1 MMKSIKKLA
10 SAMIILTLSATAV
23 AFPAEAKTFSDV
35 PQSHWA
41 YSVIDEASDDG
52 IMNAKAAGVF
62 APNATLT
69 RAEYATMLYNLAPES
84 DVMKLVHGSTADNG
98 LYDVDGNAWYA
109 DTVSWAVARGVF
121 KNNDGS
127 FSPNRTIT
135 REEMAVATYEFLHKY
150 CDGKFVL
157 DSIYKGFTDDAAF
170 SSSAN
175 RDKVYILVNNG
186 IIAGKSDGSFDPQG
200 SLTRAEAAAMAVRVA
215 DIVASEAPA
224 DTLEMSAE
232 QTLASGSA
240 QITSDEKNFIDLLN
254 NERASVGVHQLKVS
268 PLLME
273 AAEIRAREVV
283 EKCASI
289 TYDEFCSYDSSFFHA
304 RLDGSRAYTV
314 LDDVMDNSTTL
325 LSSRISYG
333 ENLARRWGTKPFS
346 PQEGFNCLMTSQ
358 AHVDNMLD
366 SMYDYVGV
374 AHYSDGQHAVWVQV
388 FARAH

>member
-1 MMKSIKKLA
+1 MKSIKKMA

-121 KNNDGS
+121 KNNGGS

-240 QITSDEKNFIDLLN
+240 QITPDEKNFIDLLN

-289 TYDEFCSYDSSFFHA
+289 SYDEFCSYDSSFFHA

>member
-1 MMKSIKKLA
+1 
-10 SAMIILTLSATAV
+10 
-23 AFPAEAKTFSDV
+23 
-35 PQSHWA
+35 
-41 YSVIDEASDDG
+41 
-52 IMNAKAAGVF
+52 
-62 APNATLT
+62 
-69 RAEYATMLYNLAPES
+69 
-84 DVMKLVHGSTADNG
+84 
-98 LYDVDGNAWYA
+98 
-109 DTVSWAVARGVF
+109 
-121 KNNDGS
+121 
-127 FSPNRTIT
+127 
-135 REEMAVATYEFLHKY
+135 MAV
-150 CDGKFVL
+150 C
-157 DSIYKGFTDDAAF
+157 
-170 SSSAN
+170 
-175 RDKVYILVNNG
+175 
-186 IIAGKSDGSFDPQG
+186 
-200 SLTRAEAAAMAVRVA
+200 VA

-232 QTLASGSA
+232 AALASGSA
-240 QITSDEKNFIDLLN
+240 QITSDEKTFIDLLN
-254 NERASVGVHQLKVS
+254 NEHASVGVHQLKVS

-289 TYDEFCSYDSSFFHA
+289 NYDEFCSYDSSFFHA

-333 ENLARRWGTKPFS
+333 ENLARRRGTKPFS

>member
-1 MMKSIKKLA
+1 MKSIKKLA

-52 IMNAKAAGVF
+52 IMNGKAAGVF

-200 SLTRAEAAAMAVRVA
+200 SLTRAEAAAMAVRMA

-232 QTLASGSA
+232 AALASGSA
-240 QITSDEKNFIDLLN
+240 QITSDEKTFIDLLN

-314 LDDVMDNSTTL
+314 LDDVTDNSTTL

>member
-1 MMKSIKKLA
+1 MKSIKKLA
-10 SAMIILTLSATAV
+10 SAMIVLTLSATAV

-52 IMNAKAAGVF
+52 IMNGKAAGVF

-121 KNNDGS
+121 KNIDGS

-200 SLTRAEAAAMAVRVA
+200 SLTRAEAAAMAVRMA

-254 NERASVGVHQLKVS
+254 NERASVGVQQLKVS

-289 TYDEFCSYDSSFFHA
+289 TYDEFCRYDSSFFHA

>member
-1 MMKSIKKLA
+1 MKSIKKLA

-52 IMNAKAAGVF
+52 IMNGKAAGVF

-175 RDKVYILVNNG
+175 RDKIYILVNNG
-186 IIAGKSDGSFDPQG
+186 IIAEKSDGSFDPQG

-314 LDDVMDNSTTL
+314 LDDVMDNFTTL

>member
-1 MMKSIKKLA
+1 MKSIKKLA
-10 SAMIILTLSATAV
+10 SAMIVLTLSSTAI

-52 IMNAKAAGVF
+52 IMNGKAAGVF

>member
-1 MMKSIKKLA
+1 MKSIKKLA
-10 SAMIILTLSATAV
+10 SAMIILTLSTTAV
-23 AFPAEAKTFSDV
+23 ANPAEAKTFSDV

-52 IMNAKAAGVF
+52 IMNGKAAGVF

-84 DVMKLVHGSTADNG
+84 DVMKLVHGSTADNE

-121 KNNDGS
+121 KNIDGS

-240 QITSDEKNFIDLLN
+240 QITSDEKTFIDLLN

>member
-1 MMKSIKKLA
+1 MKSIKKLA

-23 AFPAEAKTFSDV
+23 ANPAEAKTFSDV

-52 IMNAKAAGVF
+52 IMNGKAAGVF

-232 QTLASGSA
+232 QTLASDSA
-240 QITSDEKNFIDLLN
+240 QITSDEKTFIDLLN

>member
-1 MMKSIKKLA
+1 MKSIKKLA

-52 IMNAKAAGVF
+52 IMNGKAAGVF

-232 QTLASGSA
+232 AALASGSA
-240 QITSDEKNFIDLLN
+240 QITSDEKTFIDLLN
-254 NERASVGVHQLKVS
+254 NERASAGVHQLKVS

-333 ENLARRWGTKPFS
+333 ENLARRWGKKPFS

>member
-1 MMKSIKKLA
+1 MKSIKKLA

-23 AFPAEAKTFSDV
+23 ANPAEAKTFSDV
-35 PQSHWA
+35 PQSQWA

-52 IMNAKAAGVF
+52 IMNGKAAGVF

-121 KNNDGS
+121 KNNGGS

-170 SSSAN
+170 SASAN

-374 AHYSDGQHAVWVQV
+374 AHYSDGQHPVWVQV

>member
-1 MMKSIKKLA
+1 MKSIKKLA
-10 SAMIILTLSATAV
+10 SAMIVLTLSATAV

-52 IMNAKAAGVF
+52 IMNGKAAGVF

-232 QTLASGSA
+232 ADLASGSA

-254 NERASVGVHQLKVS
+254 NERASAGVHQLKVS

>member
-1 MMKSIKKLA
+1 MKSIKKMA
-10 SAMIILTLSATAV
+10 SAMMVLTLSTTAV

-52 IMNAKAAGVF
+52 IMNGKAAGVF

-170 SSSAN
+170 SSSAY

-215 DIVASEAPA
+215 DIVASEATA

-232 QTLASGSA
+232 QALASGSA
-240 QITSDEKNFIDLLN
+240 QVTSDEKTFIDLLN
-254 NERASVGVHQLKVS
+254 NERASAGVHQLKVS

>member
-10 SAMIILTLSATAV
+10 SAMIILTLTATAV

-52 IMNAKAAGVF
+52 IMNGKAAGVF

-240 QITSDEKNFIDLLN
+240 QITPDEKNFIDLLN

>member
-1 MMKSIKKLA
+1 MKSIKKLA
-10 SAMIILTLSATAV
+10 SAMIILTLSATAI

-52 IMNAKAAGVF
+52 IMNGKAAGVF

-224 DTLEMSAE
+224 DTLAMSAE

>member
-1 MMKSIKKLA
+1 MKSIKKLA

-52 IMNAKAAGVF
+52 IMNGKAAGVF

-84 DVMKLVHGSTADNG
+84 DVMKLAHGSTADNG

-157 DSIYKGFTDDAAF
+157 DSIYKGFTDDVAF

-232 QTLASGSA
+232 AALASGSA
-240 QITSDEKNFIDLLN
+240 QITSDEKIFIDLLN
-254 NERASVGVHQLKVS
+254 NERASAGVHQLKVS

-289 TYDEFCSYDSSFFHA
+289 NYDEFCSYDSSFFHA

-333 ENLARRWGTKPFS
+333 ENLARRRGTKPFS

>member
-1 MMKSIKKLA
+1 MKSIKKLA

-52 IMNAKAAGVF
+52 IMNGKAAGVF

-170 SSSAN
+170 SSSAD

-186 IIAGKSDGSFDPQG
+186 IIAEKSDGSFDPQG

-240 QITSDEKNFIDLLN
+240 QITSDEKKFIDLLN
-254 NERASVGVHQLKVS
+254 NERASAGVHQLKVS

>member
-1 MMKSIKKLA
+1 MKSIKKLA

-23 AFPAEAKTFSDV
+23 ANPAEAKTFSDV

-52 IMNAKAAGVF
+52 IMNGKAAGVF

-232 QTLASGSA
+232 AALASDSA

-254 NERASVGVHQLKVS
+254 NERASIGVHQLKVS

-333 ENLARRWGTKPFS
+333 ENLARRWGTKLFS

>member
-1 MMKSIKKLA
+1 
-10 SAMIILTLSATAV
+10 MIVLTLSATAV

-52 IMNAKAAGVF
+52 IMNGKAAGVF

-240 QITSDEKNFIDLLN
+240 QITPDEKNFIDLLN
-254 NERASVGVHQLKVS
+254 NERASAGVHQLKVS

-289 TYDEFCSYDSSFFHA
+289 SYDEFCSYDSSFFHA

>member
-1 MMKSIKKLA
+1 MKSIKKLA

-52 IMNAKAAGVF
+52 IMNGKAAGVF

-121 KNNDGS
+121 KNSGGS

-200 SLTRAEAAAMAVRVA
+200 SLTRAEAAAMAVCVA
-215 DIVASEAPA
+215 DIVASEAPV
-224 DTLEMSAE
+224 DTLEMSVE

-240 QITSDEKNFIDLLN
+240 QITSDEKIFIDLLN
-254 NERASVGVHQLKVS
+254 NERASAGVHQLKVS

-289 TYDEFCSYDSSFFHA
+289 TYDEFCSYDSSLFHA

>member
-1 MMKSIKKLA
+1 MKSIKKLA

-52 IMNAKAAGVF
+52 IMNGKAAGVF

-186 IIAGKSDGSFDPQG
+186 IIAEKSDGSFDPQG

-254 NERASVGVHQLKVS
+254 NERASAGVHQLKVS

-289 TYDEFCSYDSSFFHA
+289 NYDEFCSYDSSLFHA

>member
-1 MMKSIKKLA
+1 MKSIKKLA

-23 AFPAEAKTFSDV
+23 AFPAEAKTFADV

-52 IMNAKAAGVF
+52 IMNGKAAGVF

-121 KNNDGS
+121 KNSGGS

-200 SLTRAEAAAMAVRVA
+200 SLTRAEAAAMAVCVA
-215 DIVASEAPA
+215 DIVASAAPA

-232 QTLASGSA
+232 AALASGSA
-240 QITSDEKNFIDLLN
+240 QITSDEKTFIDLLN

>member
-1 MMKSIKKLA
+1 MKSIKKLA
-10 SAMIILTLSATAV
+10 SAMIVLTLSATAV

-52 IMNAKAAGVF
+52 IMNGKAAGVF

-121 KNNDGS
+121 KNIDGS

-232 QTLASGSA
+232 AALASDSA

-254 NERASVGVHQLKVS
+254 NERASIGVHQLKVS

>member
-1 MMKSIKKLA
+1 MKSIKKLA
-10 SAMIILTLSATAV
+10 SAMIILTLSSTAV

-52 IMNAKAAGVF
+52 IMNGKAAGVF

-186 IIAGKSDGSFDPQG
+186 IIARKSDGSFDPQG

-232 QTLASGSA
+232 AALASGSA
-240 QITSDEKNFIDLLN
+240 QITSDEKTFIDLLN
-254 NERASVGVHQLKVS
+254 NERASAGVHQLKVS

>member
-1 MMKSIKKLA
+1 MKSIKKLA

-52 IMNAKAAGVF
+52 IMNGKAAGVF

-121 KNNDGS
+121 KNNGGS

-186 IIAGKSDGSFDPQG
+186 IIAGKSDGSFDLQG

-240 QITSDEKNFIDLLN
+240 QITSDEKTFIDLLN
-254 NERASVGVHQLKVS
+254 NERASAGVHQLKVS

-333 ENLARRWGTKPFS
+333 ENIARRWGTKPFS

>member
-1 MMKSIKKLA
+1 MKSIKKLA
-10 SAMIILTLSATAV
+10 PAMIILTLTATAV

-52 IMNAKAAGVF
+52 IMNGKAAGVF

-186 IIAGKSDGSFDPQG
+186 IIAEKSDGSFDPQG

-254 NERASVGVHQLKVS
+254 NERASAGVHQLKVS

>member
-1 MMKSIKKLA
+1 MKSIKKLA

-52 IMNAKAAGVF
+52 IMNGKAAGVF

-121 KNNDGS
+121 KNSGGS

>member
-1 MMKSIKKLA
+1 MKSIKKLA

-52 IMNAKAAGVF
+52 IMNGKAAGVF

-186 IIAGKSDGSFDPQG
+186 IIAEKSDGSFDPQG

-254 NERASVGVHQLKVS
+254 NERASAGVHQLKVS

-346 PQEGFNCLMTSQ
+346 PQEGFNCLITSQ

>member
-1 MMKSIKKLA
+1 MKSIKKLA

-23 AFPAEAKTFSDV
+23 ANPAEAKTFSDV

-52 IMNAKAAGVF
+52 IMNGKAAGVF

-121 KNNDGS
+121 KNNGGS

-215 DIVASEAPA
+215 DIVASEAPV

-314 LDDVMDNSTTL
+314 LDDVVDNSTTL

>member
-1 MMKSIKKLA
+1 MKSIKKLA

-41 YSVIDEASDDG
+41 YSVIDEVSDDG
-52 IMNAKAAGVF
+52 IMNGKAAGVF

-215 DIVASEAPA
+215 DIVASEAPV

-254 NERASVGVHQLKVS
+254 NERASAGVHQLKVS

>member
-1 MMKSIKKLA
+1 MKSIKKLA

-52 IMNAKAAGVF
+52 IMNGKAAGVF

-69 RAEYATMLYNLAPES
+69 RAEYATMLYNLAPEN

-232 QTLASGSA
+232 AALASDSA

-374 AHYSDGQHAVWVQV
+374 AHYSDGQHPVWVQV

>member
-1 MMKSIKKLA
+1 MKSIKKLA
-10 SAMIILTLSATAV
+10 SAMIILALSATAV

-52 IMNAKAAGVF
+52 IMNGKAAGVF

-84 DVMKLVHGSTADNG
+84 DVMKLVYGSTADNG

-240 QITSDEKNFIDLLN
+240 QITSDEKTFIDLLN

-304 RLDGSRAYTV
+304 RLDGSHAYTV

>member
-1 MMKSIKKLA
+1 MKSIKKLA

-23 AFPAEAKTFSDV
+23 ANPAEAKTFSDV

-52 IMNAKAAGVF
+52 IMNGKAAGVF

-240 QITSDEKNFIDLLN
+240 QITSDEKTFIDLLN

-268 PLLME
+268 LLLME

>member
-1 MMKSIKKLA
+1 MKSIKKLA
-10 SAMIILTLSATAV
+10 SAMIVLTLSATAV

-52 IMNAKAAGVF
+52 IMNGKAAGVF

>member
-1 MMKSIKKLA
+1 MKSIKKLA

-52 IMNAKAAGVF
+52 IMNGKAAGVF

-121 KNNDGS
+121 KNIDGS

-186 IIAGKSDGSFDPQG
+186 IIAEKSDGSFDPQG

-240 QITSDEKNFIDLLN
+240 EITDEEQTFIDLLN
-254 NERASVGVHQLKVS
+254 NERARAGVHQLKVS

>member
-1 MMKSIKKLA
+1 MKSIKKLA

-23 AFPAEAKTFSDV
+23 VFPAEAKTFSDV

-52 IMNAKAAGVF
+52 IMNGKAAGVF

-121 KNNDGS
+121 KNSGGS

-232 QTLASGSA
+232 AALASGSA
-240 QITSDEKNFIDLLN
+240 QITSDEKTFIDLLN

>member
-1 MMKSIKKLA
+1 MKSIKKLA
-10 SAMIILTLSATAV
+10 SAMIILTLSVTAV

-240 QITSDEKNFIDLLN
+240 QITPDEKNFIDLLN

>member
-1 MMKSIKKLA
+1 MKSIKKLA

-52 IMNAKAAGVF
+52 IMNGKAAGVF

-84 DVMKLVHGSTADNG
+84 DVMKLVRGSTADNG

-240 QITSDEKNFIDLLN
+240 QITSDEKTFIDLLN

>member
-1 MMKSIKKLA
+1 MKSIKKLA

-52 IMNAKAAGVF
+52 IMNGKAAGVF

-69 RAEYATMLYNLAPES
+69 RAEYATMLYNLAPKS

-304 RLDGSRAYTV
+304 RLGGSRAYTA

>member
-121 KNNDGS
+121 KNNGGS